1 MKNLKVS
8 RLKLSNWRAQSRE
21 ILFSKKT
28 HIYGKNKSGKTTLLD
43 AFLWV
48 LTGCDSL
55 DRANYNLFDNG
66 IVYNH
71 DNSIPSIVELD
82 LYIDNIEYKIKR
94 KAEIGFVKHS
104 GETEYK
110 RSGSDKYSY
119 YVDDIEYSAGDYNK
133 WVEES
138 IAPIGKIKI
147 IANVVYFLSLDW
159 KTQRSE
165 FSEIVGDIDNSEYS
179 EDYSD
184 ILKLLAVTDAE
195 NIKTDLRKKISILKD
210 AIKTSYDRVVLLTEE
225 LPNISDVQ
233 EAKDKREEDHKEI
246 IRLDKE
252 LEGLTSRIQ
261 PYIEK
266 RNKELADID
275 SLKREY
281 ANKKRDFETAQN
293 ANVDSVKAKLACA
306 VSYNDNVDAENM
318 IADRNRS
325 SMLAKRT
332 SLEKELED
340 ARKQRENLLSE
351 RDKTKSLVFDKTN
364 CPYCGA
370 ELPVDKIEESRTNF
384 NNNKAKELD
393 YIVTRGKATKKRIDE
408 LEAEITSISSEL
420 DKPID
425 YKEKRDV
432 EELKNQIKELQLN
445 QAKFDETKDSSDM
458 LADIKSK
465 EESLTT
471 IPTVDS
477 SSLTGQKKSIQ
488 EDIEKQ
494 ITIITKEKTY
504 NDYQKKIEDEKYSS
518 KKNGVEQAEKERIIS
533 RIDKYLSEKADIIR
547 NRVNKYFKRCH
558 VEMTTFNKSGCEV
571 PCCDI
576 ITDGRKS
583 QVFNT
588 AERTLTG
595 LDISQAFSKFY
606 EVSIPLFIDN
616 IDGLS
621 SDSRGLINSDA
632 QMIYLCVS
640 DDDKL
645 RIEKD

>member
-1 MKNLKVS
+1 MKQITLN
-8 RLKLSNWRAQSRE
+8 KLTLTDFKACSGTYE
-21 ILFSKKT
+21 F
-28 HIYGKNKSGKTTLLD
+28 GKTNNVFARNKGGKTRLHN
-43 AFLWV
+43 AWLWL
-48 LTGCDSL
+48 LTGSDNE
-55 DRANYNLFDNG
+55 DRTNFELFDTSKEITKENAL
-66 IVYNH
+66 
-71 DNSIPSIVELD
+71 PSIVE
-82 LYIDNIEYKIKR
+82 
-94 KAEIGFVKHS
+94 AEIEIDGVKCLLKRQAVQGWVKS
-104 GETEYK
+104 RGETEYK

-119 YVDDIEYSAGDYNK
+119 YVDDIEYSASDYNK
-133 WVEES
+133 CVEES

-159 KTQRSE
+159 KTQRAE

-233 EAKDKREEDHKEI
+233 EAKDKKEEDNKEI

-252 LEGLTSRIQ
+252 LEGLTSSIQ

-266 RNKELADID
+266 RNKELAEID

-281 ANKKRDFETAQN
+281 ANKKRDFENVQN
-293 ANVDSVKAKLACA
+293 ANVDSMKAKLACA

-340 ARKQRENLLSE
+340 AKKQRENLLSE

-370 ELPVDKIEESRTNF
+370 ELPADKIEEARTSF
-384 NNNKAKELD
+384 NNNKTNELE
-393 YIVTRGKATKKRIDE
+393 YIVKRGKATKKRIDE

-420 DKPID
+420 EKPIEHN
-425 YKEKRDV
+425 EKRDV
-432 EELKNQIKELQLN
+432 EELKNQIKEMQLD
-445 QAKFDETKDSSDM
+445 QAKFEETKTSSDM
-458 LADIKSK
+458 LADIKLK

-477 SSLTGQKKSIQ
+477 SSLTEQKKSIQ

-494 ITIITKEKTY
+494 IEIITKEKTY
-504 NDYQKKIEDEKYSS
+504 NDYQQKIADEKLSS
-518 KKNGVEQAEKERIIS
+518 KKNGIEQAEKERIIS

-595 LDISQAFSKFY
+595 LDISQAFIKFY

-621 SDSRGLINSDA
+621 SDSRGLINSEA

-640 DDDKL
+640 DDEKL

>member
-1 MKNLKVS
+1 MKQITLN
-8 RLKLSNWRAQSRE
+8 KLTLTDFKACSGTYE
-21 ILFSKKT
+21 FGKT
-28 HIYGKNKSGKTTLLD
+28 NSVFAKNKGGKTRLHN
-43 AFLWV
+43 AWLWL
-48 LTGCDSL
+48 LTGSDNE
-55 DRANYNLFDNG
+55 DRTNFELFDTSKEVIKENAL
-66 IVYNH
+66 
-71 DNSIPSIVELD
+71 PAIVE
-82 LYIDNIEYKIKR
+82 
-94 KAEIGFVKHS
+94 AEIDIDGVKCVLKRQAVQGWVKSRGDTVFH
-104 GETEYK
+104 
-110 RSGSDKYSY
+110 RSGSDSYSY
-119 YVDDIEYSAGDYNK
+119 FVDDIEYSAGDYNK
-133 WVEES
+133 WIEET
-138 IAPIGKIKI
+138 IAPITKIKI

-159 KTQRSE
+159 KTQRAE

-233 EAKDKREEDHKEI
+233 EAKDKREEDHREI

-266 RNKELADID
+266 RNKELAEID

-281 ANKKRDFETAQN
+281 ANKKRDFENVQN
-293 ANVDSVKAKLACA
+293 ANVDSIKTKLSCA

-425 YKEKRDV
+425 HKEKRDV
-432 EELKNQIKELQLN
+432 EELKNQIKELQFN
-445 QAKFDETKDSSDM
+445 QAKFEETKDSSDM

-477 SSLTGQKKSIQ
+477 SSLTEQKKSIQ

-494 ITIITKEKTY
+494 ITIITKENTY

-518 KKNGVEQAEKERIIS
+518 KKNGIEQAEKERIIS

-595 LDISQAFSKFY
+595 LDISRAFSKFY